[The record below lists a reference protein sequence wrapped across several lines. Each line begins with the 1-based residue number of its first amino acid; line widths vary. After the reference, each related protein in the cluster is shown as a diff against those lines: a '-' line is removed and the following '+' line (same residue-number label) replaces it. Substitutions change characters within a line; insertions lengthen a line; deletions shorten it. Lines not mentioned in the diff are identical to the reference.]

1 MSLVSMPQ
9 IGSAEVGISHSG
21 LRSPGRFLIDTV
33 AIRNQRN
40 VLIIKDRAH
49 V

>member
-9 IGSAEVGISHSG
+9 IRSAEVGISLSG
-21 LRSPGRFLIDTV
+21 LRSPARFLIDTV
-33 AIRNQRN
+33 AIRNHRN